1 MSAHAEGSSAE
12 ARTTVSPDA
21 TTEKL
26 YRIQDRTVQFPVE
39 VRDASSG
46 SASFLV
52 DAKAARRLVPEAFEL
67 AQFLPGRALCT
78 LVVVDYRDNDLGD
91 YNEMAVGFMVYP
103 KGRGPTIPWLGTW
116 ADMVGGRL
124 ASHITHMPVDQSF
137 TRDAGEKIWGYP
149 KTVQQID
156 IEYRDD
162 RVSGR
167 LVYDGEHAFTLSVPR
182 GGERNVP
189 AGQIQTL
196 SMIAGGP
203 YRTIAEQK
211 MDGMGIKLG
220 GATVELG
227 TGRIADELRSLG
239 LPKRALMCTWTEHM
253 SARFGPPEKI

>member
-1 MSAHAEGSSAE
+1 MAAPAKSASAL
-12 ARTTVSPDA
+12 ADA
-21 TTEKL
+21 TTERI
-26 YRIQDRTVQFPVE
+26 YRIQDRTIRFPVE

-52 DAKAARRLVPEAFEL
+52 PAAAATRLVPDAFEV

-103 KGRGPTIPWLGTW
+103 KGRGPTIPWFGTW
-116 ADMVGGRL
+116 ADMLGGRL

-156 IEYRDD
+156 IEYRSDS
-162 RVSGR
+162 VSGR
-167 LVYDGEHAFTLSVPR
+167 LTYDGQHSFTLSVPR

-189 AGQIQTL
+189 GGQIQTL
-196 SMIAGGP
+196 SMIDGSA
-203 YRTIAEQK
+203 YRTTAEQK
-211 MDGMGIKLG
+211 MEGMGIRMG

-227 TGRIADELRSLG
+227 QGRIADELRSLG

-253 SARFGPPEKI
+253 SAKFGKPEKV

>member
-1 MSAHAEGSSAE
+1 MTASAK
-12 ARTTVSPDA
+12 SPTALSEA
-21 TTEKL
+21 TTERI
-26 YRIQDRTVQFPVE
+26 YRIQDRVVRFPVE

-52 DAKAARRLVPEAFEL
+52 PAAAAARLVPAAFEV

-103 KGRGPTIPWLGTW
+103 KGRGPKIPWLGTW
-116 ADMVGGRL
+116 GDMVGGRL
-124 ASHITHMPVDQSF
+124 SSYIAHMPVDQSF
-137 TRDAGEKIWGYP
+137 TRDAGETIWGYP

-156 IEYRDD
+156 IEYQTD
-162 RVSGR
+162 RVRGR
-167 LVYDGEHAFTLSVPR
+167 LTYDGEHAFTLSVPR

-189 AGQIQTL
+189 GGQIQTL
-196 SMIAGGP
+196 SMIDGHA
-203 YRTIAEQK
+203 YRTVAEQK
-211 MDGMGIKLG
+211 MEGMGIRMG

-253 SARFGPPEKI
+253 SAQFGRPERV